1 MKTIP
6 ILVMLV
12 LSVLGIGVVWNG
24 DVDATDSTLSKAVFY
39 VG

>member
-12 LSVLGIGVVWNG
+12 LSVLGIGVVWN
-24 DVDATDSTLSKAVFY
+24 DLKKSTEFIPLISSCK
-39 VG
+39 G